1 MSTDIFGNNKK
12 RKTPSW
18 KIFIITGLIT
28 FTIMLI
34 SNMVESYNSTDIL
47 ISVPIISS
55 VFRFPPHIYQRGGKD
70 TTDPPELP
78 FPSPI
83 IQFIIAIA
91 IIISLISLVIFK

>member
-1 MSTDIFGNNKK
+1 MSTNIFDNKK
-12 RKTPSW
+12 TPKIPSW

-34 SNMVESYNSTDIL
+34 SNMIESYNSTDIL

-55 VFRFPPHIYQRGGKD
+55 VFKFPPHIYQRGKEA
-70 TTDPPELP
+70 TDPPELP
-78 FPSPI
+78 FPSPM